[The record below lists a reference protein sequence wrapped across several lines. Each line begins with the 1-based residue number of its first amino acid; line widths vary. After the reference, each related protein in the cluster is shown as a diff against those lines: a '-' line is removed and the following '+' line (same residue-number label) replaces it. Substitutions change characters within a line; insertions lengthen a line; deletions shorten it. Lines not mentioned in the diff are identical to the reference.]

1 MRTCVCI
8 HVVRALVFVVRA
20 RCEDHVYVYACMS
33 VPAAEATPKG
43 VLWQEE
49 MAEGGFGGGGPPVRV
64 YIGGGFGQA
73 QAGGGFGFG
82 QAPAG
87 GGFGGG
93 FGGGLPQDY
102 GAQVLHQQPDQ
113 PPPNPF
119 GQPPPQ
125 LVSMQP
131 IRTCLAA

>member
-1 MRTCVCI
+1 M
-8 HVVRALVFVVRA
+8 
-20 RCEDHVYVYACMS
+20 YACM
-33 VPAAEATPKG
+33 PAAEATPKG

-49 MAEGGFGGGGPPVRV
+49 MAEGGFGGGGSPVRV

-93 FGGGLPQDY
+93 
-102 GAQVLHQQPDQ
+102 AQVLPQPPDQ
-113 PPPNPF
+113 PTPNP

-131 IRTCLAA
+131 IQTCLTA

>member
-1 MRTCVCI
+1 
-8 HVVRALVFVVRA
+8 
-20 RCEDHVYVYACMS
+20 
-33 VPAAEATPKG
+33 
-43 VLWQEE
+43 
-49 MAEGGFGGGGPPVRV
+49 MAEGGFGGGGPPVGV

-73 QAGGGFGFG
+73 PAGGGFGFG